1 MAAAKLKYSFN
12 FKDFFLPHL
21 KAENKHDTEEE
32 FWGGGVA
39 GDSKMAP
46 FANWQRKNKS
56 PLK

>member
-1 MAAAKLKYSFN
+1 MAAAKSKYSFN
-12 FKDFFLPHL
+12 FKDFFFLPHL
-21 KAENKHDTEEE
+21 KAENKHDTKEE
-32 FWGGGVA
+32 FWGGA